1 MPRVSRAKVEE
12 TNKSFEA
19 LRKELLR
26 TNKRFRNDLAFDE
39 VKIQVAMEM
48 VNARHERNIL
58 QRQLAKLAER
68 DQGLIS
74 RIERMEANPTLK
86 LIAEIA
92 VAMNKKVVIRFE
104 DFEDFEDFEGSK
116 K

>member
-19 LRKELLR
+19 LKKELLR
-26 TNKRFRNDLAFDE
+26 TDKRFRNDLAFDE
-39 VKIQVAMEM
+39 VKIQLGMEM

-58 QRQLAKLAER
+58 QRQLANLAEK

-74 RIERMEANPTLK
+74 RIERMEVNPTIK
-86 LIAEIA
+86 VIAEIA
-92 VAMNKKVVIRFE
+92 MAMNKKVVIHFE
-104 DFEDFEDFEGSK
+104 DFEEDIEDFKEK
-116 K
+116 